1 MLERNLAGQA
11 AFLRRHAASPARP
24 ETSKSMVEGSGMGLD
39 GSRMGAGMRLL
50 QSMTHQRLQ

>member
-24 ETSKSMVEGSGMGLD
+24 ETSKSMVEGSGMG
-39 GSRMGAGMRLL
+39 AGMRLL